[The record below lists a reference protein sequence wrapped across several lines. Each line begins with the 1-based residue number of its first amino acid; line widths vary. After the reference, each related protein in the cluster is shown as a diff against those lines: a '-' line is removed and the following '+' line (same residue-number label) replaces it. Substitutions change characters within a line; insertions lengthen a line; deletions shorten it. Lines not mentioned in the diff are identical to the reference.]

1 VDRAIGSILNNV
13 TFEELV
19 RRSRIGQRQL
29 MYHI

>member
-1 VDRAIGSILNNV
+1 VDRAIGGVLNNI

-19 RRSRIGQRQL
+19 RRSRTNQRQL